1 MPTGDERVPLTALH
15 WGSTLGRGRNPPGVA
30 GCRRAPARG
39 DRADRLEPDRRQ
51 GSLLERVAPFSGRR
65 SWGTLAA
72 VMAGSPCPR
81 SSSSV
86 SCSGCCRRCAVTDGS
101 ASGRCCCWR
110 QRRVASRPARGVH
123 GTGRRRGYRYRH
135 VVLEVVPEIDPRVR
149 HPPGGGAVPGGEL
162 VLQMAGG
169 NDSCRAR
176 TRSASRR
183 AVTRR
188 PRTSFGER
196 NRL

>member
-1 MPTGDERVPLTALH
+1 MPTGNERVPLTALH
-15 WGSTLGRGRNPPGVA
+15 WGSTPGSGRNLPGVA

-39 DRADRLEPDRRQ
+39 DRADRLEPDRCRA
-51 GSLLERVAPFSGRR
+51 SLLERVAPFLRAALLGNVGRCHGR
-65 SWGTLAA
+65 F
-72 VMAGSPCPR
+72 PCPR

-135 VVLEVVPEIDPRVR
+135 VSSRLSRQEVVTQAIQEK
-149 HPPGGGAVPGGEL
+149 HGGGP
-162 VLQMAGG
+162 
-169 NDSCRAR
+169 
-176 TRSASRR
+176 SRR
-183 AVTRR
+183 RGRHRTGGVERCRWADSGPIADISGVSGARR
-188 PRTSFGER
+188 G
-196 NRL
+196 

>member
-1 MPTGDERVPLTALH
+1 LTALH
-15 WGSTLGRGRNPPGVA
+15 WGSTPGRGRNLPGVA

-51 GSLLERVAPFSGRR
+51 GSLLERLAPFSGRR
-65 SWGTLAA
+65 SWGTLA

-135 VVLEVVPEIDPRVR
+135 VSSRLSRQEVVTQAIQEKL
-149 HPPGGGAVPGGEL
+149 GGKTQPKKGTA
-162 VLQMAGG
+162 
-169 NDSCRAR
+169 
-176 TRSASRR
+176 
-183 AVTRR
+183 
-188 PRTSFGER
+188 
-196 NRL
+196 